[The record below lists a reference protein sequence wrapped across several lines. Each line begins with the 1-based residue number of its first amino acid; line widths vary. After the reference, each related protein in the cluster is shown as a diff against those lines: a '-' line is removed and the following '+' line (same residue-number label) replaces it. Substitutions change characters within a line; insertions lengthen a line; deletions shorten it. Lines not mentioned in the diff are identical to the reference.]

1 MINAPAP
8 HIFICCTFSPQEPG
22 LLLFP
27 LCFLLSQLSGG
38 FPAWGPDAVPH
49 GLAAGFGVP
58 REPGFVFGAGGV
70 SVALVLRDMLMS
82 RKDLTS
88 TCTWGDPLVVPS
100 WEHPG
105 GSLPPA
111 SGDMCPSVP
120 SPPPGPRAALQC
132 LIRGHGAGWWSR
144 SGWPAP
150 AWTFYGG

>member
-1 MINAPAP
+1 MLQHRTSSFAAHFLPR
-8 HIFICCTFSPQEPG
+8 SPGCSCSYCVSCYHSSVEVSQPG
-22 LLLFP
+22 DQMLCPMALLLV
-27 LCFLLSQLSGG
+27 LVSLVSQ
-38 FPAWGPDAVPH
+38 
-49 GLAAGFGVP
+49 
-58 REPGFVFGAGGV
+58 GFVFGAGGV